1 MEPVYAFDYIVIAWF
16 LIVGIA
22 FVIVT
27 LALSW
32 LLQPRKPNPVKGEIY
47 ECGVEQVGPSWVQFK
62 IGYYVYAL
70 LFVLFDIET
79 AFLYPWA
86 VALKQLPLFVLG
98 EMVVFIVILALGLV
112 YAWREGALAW
122 R

>member
-1 MEPVYAFDYIVIAWF
+1 MEPTYAFDYTVIAWF
-16 LIVGIA
+16 LIVGVA

-27 LALSW
+27 LALSR
-32 LLQPRKPNPVKGEIY
+32 LLQPRKPGTVKGEIY
-47 ECGVEQVGPSWVQFK
+47 ECGVEPVGPSWVQFK
-62 IGYYVYAL
+62 VGYYVYAL

-86 VALKQLPLFVLG
+86 VSLNSLPVFVLA
-98 EMVVFIVILALGLV
+98 EMIVFLVILALGLV
-112 YAWREGALAW
+112 YAWKEGALRW

>member
-1 MEPVYAFDYIVIAWF
+1 MEPNYAFDYTVIAWF
-16 LIVGIA
+16 LIAGVA
-22 FVIVT
+22 FVALT
-27 LALSW
+27 LGVSR
-32 LLQPRKPNPVKGEIY
+32 LLQPRKPNPVKGTIY
-47 ECGVEQVGPSWVQFK
+47 ECGSLPVGPPWVQFK

-86 VALKQLPLFVLG
+86 VSLNKLPLFVLG
-98 EMVVFIVILALGLV
+98 EMVVFLSVLWLGLV
-112 YAWREGALAW
+112 YAWKEGALRW

>member
-1 MEPVYAFDYIVIAWF
+1 MEPTYAFDYTVIAWF
-16 LIVGIA
+16 LIVGVA

-27 LALSW
+27 LAMSR
-32 LLQPRKPNPVKGEIY
+32 LLQPSKPEKVKGEIY
-47 ECGVEQVGPSWVQFK
+47 ECGVRPVGPSWVQFK

-79 AFLYPWA
+79 AFLFPWA
-86 VALKQLPLFVLG
+86 VALNSLPVFVLG
-98 EMVVFIVILALGLV
+98 EMIVFLVILALGLV
-112 YAWREGALAW
+112 YAWKEGALTW